1 MRRLTLMWGDL
12 VALYAALAAVLW
24 IRYGANNWNPAWQA
38 HVWPFTL
45 LFVLWLVALYIANLY
60 DRRFLRNDRD
70 FYARLAQA
78 MGAAA
83 VVSVAFF
90 YFIPVFAITPKTNL
104 FLFIAV
110 ASLSLVGVR
119 WLANRA
125 LAGGAKKRLL
135 IVGLN
140 DDSLALARFVTNNP
154 QFGWT
159 VRALVR
165 LGQDTLALEP
175 ATGPWLMLDESED
188 LTAFI
193 RAKRIDTVVIS
204 PAAYDQGDLVGML
217 YGAIAEQV
225 DFASLASFTERVTG
239 TLPLGAISQQWFLE
253 NIAEN
258 SKKPYETAKRAMD
271 VVVSV
276 MLGIPVLLLT
286 PFIAAAIVAESP
298 GSPIFRNRRT
308 GRGGKPFTMFKFRSM
323 RHDAEKETGAVW
335 AKENDPRVTRV
346 GRFLRKTRLD
356 ELPQLWNILRGEMS
370 LVGPRAE
377 RPEFDAQLTAQIP
390 FYLERYLTRPG
401 LSGWAQINF
410 PYGSSV
416 ADARRK
422 LEYDLY
428 YLKHRTLAIDFEIIL
443 KTLAISLRRAGR

>member
-1 MRRLTLMWGDL
+1 MKQLTLMWGDL
-12 VALYAALAAVLW
+12 VALYAALAVTLW
-24 IRYGANNWNPAWQA
+24 VRYGADGWAAAWES

-45 LFVLWLVALYIANLY
+45 LFVLWIAALYIANLY
-60 DRRFLRNDRD
+60 DRRFLRNDRE

-78 MGAAA
+78 LGAAA
-83 VVSVAFF
+83 VLSVGFF
-90 YFIPVFAITPKTNL
+90 YFVPFFAITPKTNL
-104 FLFIAV
+104 FLFIGFAGL
-110 ASLSLVGVR
+110 AIVGVR

-125 LAGGAKKRLL
+125 LAGGSKKRLL
-135 IVGLN
+135 VVGVN
-140 DDSLALARFVTNNP
+140 EESLTLARFVTSNP
-154 QFGWT
+154 QFGWS

-165 LGQDTLALEP
+165 LGQDALALEP
-175 ATGPWLMLDESED
+175 TDGPWALLDETDD
-188 LTAFI
+188 LAAFI
-193 RAKRIDTVVIS
+193 RTRRIDTVVIS
-204 PAAYDQGDLVGML
+204 PAAYTKGDLVSML
-217 YGAIAEQV
+217 YGAMAAQV

-258 SKKPYETAKRAMD
+258 SKKPYETAKRALD
-271 VVVSV
+271 VAAALV
-276 MLGIPVLLLT
+276 LGVLVLVLT
-286 PFIAAAIVAESP
+286 PFIAAAIVIESP

-308 GRGGKPFTMFKFRSM
+308 GRGGKPFVMLKFRSM
-323 RHDAEKETGAVW
+323 RLDAEQETGAVW
-335 AKENDPRVTRV
+335 AAANDPRVTRV
-346 GRFLRKTRLD
+346 GRFLRSTRLD
-356 ELPQLWNILRGEMS
+356 ELPQLWNILKGEMS

-377 RPEFDAQLTAQIP
+377 RPEFDARLTAQIP

-410 PYGSSV
+410 PYGASA

-428 YLKHRTLAIDFEIIL
+428 YLKHRTLALDFEIIL